1 MKRNKK
7 GNNKKCFNLIEM
19 VIIMVITCLFGI
31 FIGSIITFM
40 TIKTNPKKIDLTKD
54 KYIERFEDSYENIV
68 STYYDSIDKSKL
80 IDSAIK
86 GMIDSLEDP
95 YANYM
100 NEDESITFKE
110 EVEGKYVGIGCE
122 ITINE
127 DNQAV
132 ISKIIASSPAEK
144 QGLKVGD
151 IIISIDNK
159 DISNISDLTDLS
171 LIRGNENTKVTLKI
185 KREDSEKS
193 FTLTRKKI
201 DIESV
206 TSELKEFNNN
216 KIGIIK
222 INVFASNTY
231 KQFRKSLEKLEKK
244 NIKSLIIDVR
254 DNNGGY
260 LSSVSDIASIF
271 LQKNKI
277 IYQLSSKGINE
288 PILDSTKEKRN
299 YKVAVLINENSA
311 SAAEVLAAALKD
323 SYKAVLVGMTSYGKG
338 TVQKAYY
345 LSNGSSYKY
354 TIQKWLTPKGDSIDK
369 KGIKPDIIEKDST
382 KQLDAAIEALIN

>member
-31 FIGSIITFM
+31 FIGSIITFL

-144 QGLKVGD
+144 QGLKVGL
-151 IIISIDNK
+151 IGTIAKYIGNK
-159 DISNISDLTDLS
+159 WKWRD
-171 LIRGNENTKVTLKI
+171 
-185 KREDSEKS
+185 
-193 FTLTRKKI
+193 
-201 DIESV
+201 
-206 TSELKEFNNN
+206 
-216 KIGIIK
+216 
-222 INVFASNTY
+222 
-231 KQFRKSLEKLEKK
+231 KL
-244 NIKSLIIDVR
+244 
-254 DNNGGY
+254 G
-260 LSSVSDIASIF
+260 
-271 LQKNKI
+271 
-277 IYQLSSKGINE
+277 
-288 PILDSTKEKRN
+288 
-299 YKVAVLINENSA
+299 
-311 SAAEVLAAALKD
+311 
-323 SYKAVLVGMTSYGKG
+323 
-338 TVQKAYY
+338 
-345 LSNGSSYKY
+345 
-354 TIQKWLTPKGDSIDK
+354 
-369 KGIKPDIIEKDST
+369 
-382 KQLDAAIEALIN
+382 

>member
-31 FIGSIITFM
+31 FIGSIITFL